1 MALGVRT
8 FERENGR
15 VLKFYQEGP
24 DQLIMKDTLNRDGR
38 QGYVLGQLHQK
49 WWLQAGRK

>member
-1 MALGVRT
+1 MST
-8 FERENGR
+8 FEPENGR

-24 DQLIMKDTLNRDGR
+24 NELIMKDALNRDGR

-49 WWLQAGRK
+49 